1 MVDRNLFTYAKPG
14 HRPADAPDL
23 ELYGYYRI
31 KHEMKGMDEPVKHI
45 YRLIAIT
52 PYYLYIFYH
61 PIYKNI
67 ELSAWE
73 VNQYIKAGQIWK
85 MKGGRT

>member
-14 HRPADAPDL
+14 HRPVDAPDL

-67 ELSAWE
+67 ALSAWE

-85 MKGGRT
+85 IKGGRT